1 MLSFDNYIHV
11 YCGVFVGIRSIYLFK
26 QKKLMITLVLN
37 TISINFTSHNTIG
50 CVNRQPIIL

>member
-26 QKKLMITLVLN
+26 QKKN
-37 TISINFTSHNTIG
+37 NDNIG
-50 CVNRQPIIL
+50 FKYYFH